1 MPRPPRVQN
10 THKRWDQNGPAAQFM
25 REIITSGEIDIS
37 QQPKSTFDTCPS
49 QFEGHTL
56 DQVRAHM
63 SKMRTSEGKLL
74 LDQGTL
80 KQLYN

>member
-1 MPRPPRVQN
+1 MPRPPRAQT
-10 THKRWDQNGPAAQFM
+10 THKRWNQNGPAAQFM
-25 REIITSGEIDIS
+25 REGIASGEIDIS
-37 QQPKSTFDTCPS
+37 QQPKAMFDAYPV

-56 DQVRAHM
+56 DQVRART

-80 KQLYN
+80 K